1 MEEGRYEFKI
11 LYFLHTQYF
20 KYGSGYDLMRS
31 EHRLKVPQGLRA
43 WSPLVF
49 RDEASEKKA
58 AKGTE
63 KEYPGR
69 HVGREKR
76 EEEINR

>member
-1 MEEGRYEFKI
+1 
-11 LYFLHTQYF
+11 
-20 KYGSGYDLMRS
+20 MRS
-31 EHRLKVPQGLRA
+31 EHRMKVAQGLNA